1 MAKQTTQAQDATLI
15 ELRARLTEL
24 DATISL
30 GVKNGMPDSYPVNY
44 AVLLR
49 SFDRLAEEVKHAE
62 QRADTATIRELRAR
76 LAGLNGAI
84 QASDDPAYTVILARA
99 WLKTAA
105 DLRHERERETEAE
118 SGIID
123 RRLAAITAY

>member
-44 AVLLR
+44 AVLLQ
-49 SFDRLAEEVKHAE
+49 SHDRLAEEVKQAE
-62 QRADTATIRELRAR
+62 QRTETATIRELKAR

-84 QASDDPAYTVILARA
+84 QASDDPAYTTLLARA

-105 DLRHERERETEAE
+105 DLRHEMGAETEAE
-118 SGIID
+118 NGIID
-123 RRLAAITAY
+123 RRLAHIAAY